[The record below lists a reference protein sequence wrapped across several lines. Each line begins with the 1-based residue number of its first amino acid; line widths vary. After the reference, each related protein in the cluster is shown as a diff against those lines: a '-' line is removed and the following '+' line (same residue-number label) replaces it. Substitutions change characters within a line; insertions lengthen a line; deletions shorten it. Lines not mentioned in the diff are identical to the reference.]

1 MSDGDLEGK
10 CEETG
15 DLQISTSGIP
25 IIKDPEHCLIDEQKF
40 PSTER
45 LLVDSSTPT
54 DEVYLENTVN
64 APLGEGRFW
73 LWFHLNILSYS
84 IRELS
89 EKKEFA
95 ELRAVLLENNVKREY
110 EEKTKL
116 EEALKAEKHD
126 KIGIFTRY
134 IHRIYLHRLEESDR
148 EYAEESLVKA
158 NEKIKA
164 LESKEF
170 MQLFV
175 ELGLS
180 NRIEEKEQTIREY
193 AKRFGTPESLWKLKA
208 AEENR
213 AMNGQN
219 LPKYQS
225 IEELLTYYGTGKLP
239 KTTGQRVI
247 DFLEKIANP
256 DTYYDIASAVYD
268 AFRTKSKVPKIKD
281 CG

>member
-10 CEETG
+10 CKQTDEMH
-15 DLQISTSGIP
+15 ISTSGIP
-25 IIKDPEHCLIDEQKF
+25 IIKDPEHCLIDEQRF

-64 APLGEGRFW
+64 APLGNGRFW

-116 EEALKAEKHD
+116 EEALKAENHD
-126 KIGIFTRY
+126 KIEIFTRY

-148 EYAEESLVKA
+148 EYAEECLAKS

-170 MQLFV
+170 MQMFV

-180 NRIEEKEQTIREY
+180 NKIEEKEQTIREY

-213 AMNGQN
+213 AMNGQT

-225 IEELLTYYGTGKLP
+225 IEELLTYYSTGKLP
-239 KTTGQRVI
+239 KTTGQRVM
-247 DFLEKIANP
+247 DFLENIANP
-256 DTYYDIASAVYD
+256 DTYYNIAKAVLY
-268 AFRTKSKVPKIKD
+268 AFRKK
-281 CG
+281 